1 MVDSAFSSS
10 ESSGDPNPRLKS
22 VLVIGSG
29 PIVIGQAAEFDYSG
43 TQACLALRE
52 EGIRVILVNNN
63 PATIMTDEEVADVVY
78 LEPLTVDVLTRI
90 IDRERPEGLLATMGG
105 QTGLNL
111 AVQLEERGVLDAYG
125 VKLLGTPVET
135 IRRGEDREAFKRMMK
150 AIGEPVPAS
159 ATVSNV
165 DDAVRF
171 AGKIGYPV
179 VVRPAYTLGGFGGGF
194 AEDEASLREIARR
207 GLAASPIRQVL
218 VEKSILGWKEI
229 EYEVMRDSA
238 DTCITVCNMENIDP
252 VGVHTGDSMVVAPT
266 QTLSDRM
273 VQHLRAVSCKVIRA
287 LKVVGGCNIQFAV
300 HPETDEY
307 VIIEVNPRVSR
318 SSALASKAT
327 GYPIAR
333 LAAKLAIGHR
343 LDECLNPV
351 TGHTFASFEPAL
363 DYVVVKL
370 PRWPFDRFPRGDRRL
385 GTQMKATGEVMA
397 LGRNLESA
405 LYKAVRSLD
414 MGRFALIQ
422 PFARELS
429 DEQLTERL
437 QHPDDERLFLLAEAF
452 RRGWE
457 LKDVCGMTG
466 IAPFFLHK
474 IRSMVHLEKELAE
487 HTWETVPDSL
497 LMQAKEWGVADAHL
511 SRLYGVPEGTVRKR
525 WEQLNRG
532 PAYKWV
538 DTCAGEFTA
547 NTPYFYSTWKGED
560 EVEPA
565 EADRR
570 VLVLG
575 SGPIRIGQGIE
586 FDYCSVHAA
595 KALKEMGIHSVVI
608 NNNPETVSTDYA
620 TADRLYF
627 DPLTVEDVYHVARK
641 ERVEGILVQYGGQTA
656 VKLIKG
662 LEEAGLTVL
671 GTSTEVAAE
680 VEDRR
685 RFTELLMRLNIPHIP
700 GMTASSREEVLP
712 LADRLGYPLLLRPSF
727 VIGGQ
732 GMQVVHNRE
741 ELAEL
746 MDTFDDFSLSDEAFP
761 LLLDRFLEGLE
772 VEVDAV
778 TDGRD
783 VTIPVLIQHVE
794 RAGVHS
800 GDSISLLPALDLT
813 ERQKDA
819 IVDYTLRI
827 ARALPHRGLLNIQ
840 FIVREDDVYCL
851 EVNPRA
857 SRTVP
862 IVSKVMG
869 IPMVGWAT
877 RVQLGESLRSFA
889 PTGLMNSPD
898 VFAAKGPVFST
909 SKLPGVDP
917 ALGPSMKSTGEVL
930 GLGESPEEAVAKVL
944 PYVIGSPLFRL
955 GPGVSVGLSVADK
968 AKPDLERIVPDLL
981 RLGVSLWAT
990 PGTARW
996 ITDRWGAVV
1005 EELEPERWTA
1015 RLQGEGAKMVLNI
1028 PGSGGDARR
1037 KGFHLRQACLNWQ
1050 VPCFTSMDTFRW
1062 VIRIQEADR
1071 GQASPPLPLQAI
1083 NRKER
1088 MMR

>member
-1 MVDSAFSSS
+1 MIDSPFSSS
-10 ESSGDPNPRLKS
+10 ESSGDPNPGLKS

-63 PATIMTDEEVADVVY
+63 PATIMTDEEVADAVY
-78 LEPLTVDVLTRI
+78 LEPITAEVLTRI
-90 IDRERPEGLLATMGG
+90 IARERPDGLLATMGG

-111 AVQLEERGVLDAYG
+111 AVELKKRGVLDAYG

-135 IRRGEDREAFKRMMK
+135 IQRGEDREAFKRMMK
-150 AIGEPVPAS
+150 AIGEPVPES
-159 ATVSNV
+159 TTVSTV

-171 AGKIGYPV
+171 AERIGYPV
-179 VVRPAYTLGGFGGGF
+179 VIRPAYTLGGFGGGF
-194 AEDEASLREIARR
+194 AEDETSLREIARR

-238 DTCITVCNMENIDP
+238 DTCIIVCNMENVDP
-252 VGVHTGDSMVVAPT
+252 VGVHTGDSIVVAPT

-333 LAAKLAIGHR
+333 LAAKLAIGYR

-363 DYVVVKL
+363 DYVVVKM

-414 MGRFALIQ
+414 MGRFSLIQ
-422 PFARELS
+422 PFAKELS

-437 QHPDDERLFLLAEAF
+437 RHPDDERLFLLAEAF
-452 RRGWE
+452 CRGWRLE
-457 LKDVCGMTG
+457 DVCRITG

-474 IRSMVHLEKELAE
+474 IRSMVHLEEELSK
-487 HTWETVPDSL
+487 HSWETVPKSL
-497 LMQAKEWGVADAHL
+497 LMQAKEWGMADAHL
-511 SRLYGVPEGTVRKR
+511 SRLYGVPENEVRRR
-525 WEQLNRG
+525 WERFGRG

-547 NTPYFYSTWKGED
+547 ETPYFYSTWKGED

-565 EADRR
+565 GVERR

-595 KALKEMGIHSVVI
+595 KALKEMGIFSIVI

-627 DPLTVEDVYHVARK
+627 DPLTVEDVYHVAQK
-641 ERVEGILVQYGGQTA
+641 EQVEGILVQYGGQTA
-656 VKLIKG
+656 VKLIRG
-662 LEEAGLTVL
+662 LEEAGLPVL
-671 GTSTEVAAE
+671 GTSAEVAAA

-685 RFTELLMRLNIPHIP
+685 RFTELLLRLDIPHIP
-700 GMTASSREEVLP
+700 GATAASRDEVLP

-732 GMQVVHNRE
+732 GMKVVHNRE

-746 MDTFDDFSLSDEAFP
+746 MDTFDAYSLSEEAYP

-783 VTIPVLIQHVE
+783 VTIPVLIQHAE

-800 GDSISLLPALDLT
+800 GDSLSLLPALDLT
-813 ERQKDA
+813 EGQRRA

-840 FIVREDDVYCL
+840 FIVQDDKVYCL

-869 IPMVGWAT
+869 VPMIRWAT

-889 PTGLMNSPD
+889 PTGLLPPPEI
-898 VFAAKGPVFST
+898 FAAKGPVFSVA
-909 SKLPGVDP
+909 KLPGVDP

-944 PYVIGSPLFRL
+944 PSMIGGPLPRL
-955 GPGVSVGLSVADK
+955 GPGVSVGLSIADK
-968 AKPDLERIVPDLL
+968 AKPELEKIVPALL
-981 RLGVSLWAT
+981 RLGVSLFAT
-990 PGTARW
+990 SGTARW
-996 ITDRWGAVV
+996 IQKRWGDCV
-1005 EELEPERWTA
+1005 EELRPERWKA
-1015 RLQGEGAKMVLNI
+1015 WLREEKAKMVVNI

-1037 KGFHLRQACLNWQ
+1037 KGFQLRQECLSSQ
-1050 VPCFTSMDTFRW
+1050 VPCFTSLDTFQW
-1062 VIRIQEADR
+1062 VIRTREADR
-1071 GQASPPLPLQAI
+1071 GCTSLPLPLQDI